1 MAKAAHRAGFA
12 AAAVTILLSLVPSAQ
27 AAAPDPGKKIIACMD
42 AADAAGKFAGG
53 CIGIIQADCP
63 KPADADPS
71 ACAGKELAFWQ
82 GQLDITL
89 KRATK
94 AVAGYP
100 EMAKPQSDAQ
110 KAWLVFRDKACA
122 IADHVDP
129 GTMPGGAA
137 ACRAEVT
144 AERVFML
151 RRIVASLEEH

>member
-1 MAKAAHRAGFA
+1 MAKAAYAVA
-12 AAAVTILLSLVPSAQ
+12 SAVTILLSFAPPAQ
-27 AAAPDPGKKIIACMD
+27 AAAPDPGKKVVACMD

-53 CIGIIQADCP
+53 CVGMIQADCL

-82 GQLDITL
+82 TQLDITL

-100 EMAKPQSDAQ
+100 DMAKPQSDAQ
-110 KAWLVFRDKACA
+110 KAWLVFRDRACA

-151 RRIVASLEEH
+151 RRIVASLGEH